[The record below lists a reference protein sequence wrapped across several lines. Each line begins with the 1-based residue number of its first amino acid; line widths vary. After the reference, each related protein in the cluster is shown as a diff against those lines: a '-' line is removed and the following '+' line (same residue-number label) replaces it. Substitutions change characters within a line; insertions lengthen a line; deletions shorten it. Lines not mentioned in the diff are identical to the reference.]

1 MSTTSFAV
9 TWDYRCPFARIGH
22 LHVIEGLRAG
32 ADWDVSFAPFSLGQA
47 HVEEGQPHVWDNPP
61 AESGLLALQVG
72 VTVRDRFPEAFLDV
86 HEALFGARHVA
97 GADLRNEAVLRAVLD
112 TRGLDADQVL
122 DAAHDGALDVVHK
135 EHDRVVAEHDVWGV
149 PTFIAGDQSV
159 FVRLMAGPDGD
170 GPLAVRTVGRV
181 LDLVTGGPGVNEVKH
196 TSIAR

>member
-1 MSTTSFAV
+1 MSTSSFAV

-32 ADWDVSFAPFSLGQA
+32 ADWDVTFAPFSLGQA
-47 HVEEGQPHVWDNPP
+47 HVEEGQPDVWDNPA

-86 HEALFGARHVA
+86 HEALFDARHVA
-97 GADLRNEAVLRAVLD
+97 GDDLRDEAVLRAVLD

-135 EHDRVVAEHDVWGV
+135 EHDRVVADHDVWGV

-170 GPLAVRTVGRV
+170 GELAVRTVERV
-181 LDLVTGGPGVNEVKH
+181 LDLVTGWPELNEFKH

>member
-47 HVEEGQPHVWDNPP
+47 HVEEGQPDVWDNPA

-86 HEALFGARHVA
+86 HEALFDARHVA
-97 GADLRNEAVLRAVLD
+97 GADLRDEAVLRAVLD

-170 GPLAVRTVGRV
+170 GLLAVRTVERV
-181 LDLVTGGPGVNEVKH
+181 LDLVTGWPELNEFKH